1 MYMNVTSS
9 TLFPPQGVLDRFSQ
23 VKPKVIFSVEA
34 VRYNNKTH
42 DHMQKLRD
50 VVAGEGGRE
59 GGWDGK
65 REGGW
70 EDGWREGGRIY
81 SLSPSPPWQAFLT
94 WRKL

>member
-1 MYMNVTSS
+1 M
-9 TLFPPQGVLDRFSQ
+9 LDRFSQ

-59 GGWDGK
+59 G
-65 REGGW
+65 
-70 EDGWREGGRIY
+70 WREGWKEGRRVGRWMEGRREGWRIY
-81 SLSPSPPWQAFLT
+81 SLSLPPPWQAFLT